1 MLVQWACFICKKIVD
16 SKLGLLMH
24 FDEEHSNATYYKQT
38 ASADG
43 GVYQV
48 YSKDLG
54 VGVGDVFHSFEIMC
68 SKDMFREFEEI
79 VQRFL
84 VQQSAGKVSLIVTA
98 LFRRMNDPESLPSP
112 FPLRTKAQL
121 VTVGVDIPDLYHNLL
136 HMVNLRI
143 GQIQMSQTG
152 WVITRLVSSQ
162 IEFIKINPLS
172 LYGHSF
178 PLNLTQV
185 LLRVRVSPKKK
196 ENKHPLFFFRSQ
208 TTSV

>member
-38 ASADG
+38 ASAHG

-68 SKDMFREFEEI
+68 SKDMYREFEEI

-98 LFRRMNDPESLPSP
+98 LFS
-112 FPLRTKAQL
+112 
-121 VTVGVDIPDLYHNLL
+121 
-136 HMVNLRI
+136 
-143 GQIQMSQTG
+143 
-152 WVITRLVSSQ
+152 
-162 IEFIKINPLS
+162 
-172 LYGHSF
+172 
-178 PLNLTQV
+178 
-185 LLRVRVSPKKK
+185 RVR
-196 ENKHPLFFFRSQ
+196 LFFQKLSDHSLQLPKVEHFDKIEHGIFRFGL
-208 TTSV
+208 TFTK